1 MILNAVSQVAEN
13 NKRIAKNTAMLYIRM
28 FFIMAVTLYTS
39 RVVLNV
45 LGVVDFGI
53 YNVVGGV
60 VAMMGLFNSAMSVAT
75 QRYLT
80 FELGKGDQVRLKQ
93 VFSMCFTI
101 FILLALLILFLAETA
116 GLWFLNAKLV
126 IPISRMSAANWLYQY
141 SILTCIAALFVA
153 PYNAAIIAHEK
164 MDVYAYVGIIE
175 VLLKLGVVFLLEYI
189 SFDRLPVYGFFLFLA
204 QVVVTGLYAV
214 YSIRYY
220 AECRYRFYWE
230 KSLFRELL
238 SYSGWNIFGS
248 LAALA
253 KGQGLNILLNMFFTP
268 TVNAARGIAYQIN
281 TAVTLFFTNFYT
293 AVKPQVIKYYSQG
306 ELMDMFK
313 LVFRSSKM
321 SFYLILLIS
330 LPIIIETPFI
340 IQLWLGQLPN
350 YVVGFT
356 RLIIVVSAIDALATP
371 LMTVAHAT
379 GHIKLYQSLVGTM
392 VIMNVPISYVF
403 LKLGFSPYIVFY
415 ISIFI
420 SIACL
425 FTRLWIVHRLMPF
438 PVKDYVVK
446 VFGNSLT
453 VGLMASLLPVLLHS
467 LLDTSLAAVV
477 AVCLV
482 SLVSSCLCVY
492 YVGLERDER
501 LFVLQI
507 VRKKLLKRI

>member
-1 MILNAVSQVAEN
+1 MSSSSQN
-13 NKRIAKNTAMLYIRM
+13 NKRIAKNTLMLYIRM

-39 RVVLNV
+39 RVVLKA

-75 QRYLT
+75 QRYLS
-80 FELGKGDQVRLKQ
+80 FELGKGDKVRLKQ

-101 FILLALLILFLAETA
+101 FVLLSLLILLLAETV

-126 IPISRMSAANWLYQY
+126 IPAERMAAANWVYQY
-141 SILTCIAALFVA
+141 SVLTCIAALFVA

-175 VLLKLGVVFLLEYI
+175 VLLKLGVVFLLE
-189 SFDRLPVYGFFLFLA
+189 SVPFDRLSSYGFLLFLA
-204 QVVVTGLYAV
+204 QLAVTGIYAV
-214 YSIRYY
+214 YSVRNYT
-220 AECRYRFYWE
+220 ECRYRFYWE
-230 KSLFRELL
+230 RPLFEELV
-238 SYSGWNIFGS
+238 SYSGWNLFGS

-253 KGQGLNILLNMFFTP
+253 KGQGLNILLNMFFNP
-268 TVNAARGIAYQIN
+268 AVNAARGIAYQVN

-306 ELMDMFK
+306 DLADMFK

-330 LPIIIETPFI
+330 LPIIIEAPFVI
-340 IQLWLGQLPN
+340 RLWLGQLPE

-356 RLIIVVSAIDALATP
+356 RLIVVVSAIDALATP
-371 LMTVAHAT
+371 LMTAAHAT

-392 VIMNVPISYVF
+392 VILNVPVSYVF
-403 LKLGFSPYIVFY
+403 LKFGYSPYAVFY
-415 ISIFI
+415 ISIVI
-420 SIACL
+420 STACL
-425 FTRLWIVHRLMPF
+425 FARLWIVRRLMPF

-446 VFGNSLT
+446 VFGNSLL
-453 VGLMASLLPVLLHS
+453 VGALALILPVALHS
-467 LLDTSLAAVV
+467 LLDASLLGVV
-477 AVCLV
+477 AVCLASV
-482 SLVSSCLCVY
+482 LSSCLCIY
-492 YVGLERDER
+492 GIGLDRDER
-501 LFVLQI
+501 RFVVQTVQQKI
-507 VRKKLLKRI
+507 FRKA

>member
-1 MILNAVSQVAEN
+1 MSSSSQN
-13 NKRIAKNTAMLYIRM
+13 NKRIAKNTLMLYIRM

-39 RVVLNV
+39 RVVLKA

-75 QRYLT
+75 QRYLS
-80 FELGKGDQVRLKQ
+80 FELGKGDRVRLKQ

-101 FILLALLILFLAETA
+101 FILLSLLILLLAETV
-116 GLWFLNAKLV
+116 GLWFLNAKLL
-126 IPISRMSAANWLYQY
+126 IPPERMAAANWVYQY

-164 MDVYAYVGIIE
+164 MDVYAYVGIVE
-175 VLLKLGVVFLLEYI
+175 VLLKLGVVFLLESI
-189 SFDRLPVYGFFLFLA
+189 PFDRLSSYGFLLFLA
-204 QVVVTGLYAV
+204 QLAVTGIYAV
-214 YSIRYY
+214 YSIRNY

-230 KSLFRELL
+230 RPLFDELV
-238 SYSGWNIFGS
+238 SYSGWNLFGS

-253 KGQGLNILLNMFFTP
+253 KGQGLNILLNMFFNP
-268 TVNAARGIAYQIN
+268 AVNAARGIASQVN

-306 ELMDMFK
+306 DLTDMFK

-330 LPIIIETPFI
+330 LPIIIEAPFI
-340 IQLWLGQLPN
+340 IRLWLGQLPE

-371 LMTVAHAT
+371 LMTAAHAT

-392 VIMNVPISYVF
+392 VILNVPVSYVF
-403 LKLGFSPYIVFY
+403 LKFGYSPYVVFH
-415 ISIFI
+415 ISIVI
-420 SIACL
+420 STACL
-425 FTRLWIVHRLMPF
+425 FVRLWIVRRLMPF
-438 PVKDYVVK
+438 PVKDYAVK
-446 VFGNSLT
+446 VFGNSLL
-453 VGLMASLLPVLLHS
+453 VGALAMILPVALHS
-467 LLDTSLAAVV
+467 LLDASLLGVA
-477 AVCLV
+477 AVCLASV
-482 SLVSSCLCVY
+482 LSSCLCIY
-492 YVGLERDER
+492 GIGLDRDER
-501 LFVLQI
+501 RFVVQT
-507 VRKKLLKRI
+507 VRQKIFSKA